1 MAVPPP
7 PSPPGESVTWK
18 VNSPCFKSSCA
29 YYNSLNWCKYWQIYL
44 ELNSIERLYRSSGKE
59 KESRCLASRSPQN
72 VKLSRL
78 LHSRSD
84 AKKCTKKC
92 DVRAEL
98 LLCLSI
104 QCFHSRGQHLCKFIG
119 TKESVYIRKEFNSH
133 RTSLGHQHGRRFI
146 VLERKYGRHDVM
158 WKQLSTTIF
167 GNTPLQCWNNI
178 AAIQTN
184 VPTMLQR
191 CVVLKEAHILIAY
204 TFTLNII
211 LTRSFCTCTN
221 DFYARFL

>member
-1 MAVPPP
+1 MIPYSRPKRSPRVNCLKSIPFTAAHTYIDNIWQYPP
-7 PSPPGESVTWK
+7 PSPQGESVTWK

-29 YYNSLNWCKYWQIYL
+29 YYNSLNSCKYWQIYL

-78 LHSRSD
+78 RHSRSD

-104 QCFHSRGQHLCKFIG
+104 LCFHSRGQHLCKFII
-119 TKESVYIRKEFNSH
+119 TKESVYVKKR
-133 RTSLGHQHGRRFI
+133 
-146 VLERKYGRHDVM
+146 V
-158 WKQLSTTIF
+158 QL
-167 GNTPLQCWNNI
+167 PL
-178 AAIQTN
+178 
-184 VPTMLQR
+184 
-191 CVVLKEAHILIAY
+191 
-204 TFTLNII
+204 
-211 LTRSFCTCTN
+211 
-221 DFYARFL
+221 D